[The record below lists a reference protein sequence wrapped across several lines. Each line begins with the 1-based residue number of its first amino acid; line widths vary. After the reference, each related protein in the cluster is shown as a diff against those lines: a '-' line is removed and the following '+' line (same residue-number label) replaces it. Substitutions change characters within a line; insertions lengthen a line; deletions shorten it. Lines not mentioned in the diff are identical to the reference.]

1 MEALRKPVAVFLML
15 GALAVLVHFWL
26 SPFYPDSWDVGTI
39 WEVLDMIMAVGIVV
53 TLAYTFSYKRSVG
66 SDDST
71 LAHICAYTAFYAAA
85 VLAVLF
91 FWNWFDDLTKAAGE
105 QSQTR
110 LNYWVAINALY
121 IVFTGT
127 VGWHLWRK

>member
-15 GALAVLVHFWL
+15 SSLAVLVHFWL
-26 SPFYPDSWDVGTI
+26 SPFYPESWDVGTT
-39 WEVLDMIMAVGIVV
+39 WEVLNVIMAVGIVAA
-53 TLAYTFSYKRSVG
+53 LAYTCSYKRSVG
-66 SDDST
+66 PDDSS

-91 FWNWFDDLTKAAGE
+91 FWNWFDELAREGD

-110 LNYWVAINALY
+110 NNYWVVINTLY
-121 IVFTGT
+121 IVLMGT
-127 VGWHLWRK
+127 VSCHLWRK